1 MVDVKRMDQTSCVL
15 KGHRTADTSAELD
28 PAIQL
33 F

>member
-1 MVDVKRMDQTSCVL
+1 MNRMDQTSCML
-15 KGHRTADTSAELD
+15 IGHRTADTSAELD